1 MQANIVAH
9 FRGAALGMLYPQDF
23 DIQVGLG

>member
-9 FRGAALGMLYPQDF
+9 PVNVIVFLR
-23 DIQVGLG
+23 ISWT